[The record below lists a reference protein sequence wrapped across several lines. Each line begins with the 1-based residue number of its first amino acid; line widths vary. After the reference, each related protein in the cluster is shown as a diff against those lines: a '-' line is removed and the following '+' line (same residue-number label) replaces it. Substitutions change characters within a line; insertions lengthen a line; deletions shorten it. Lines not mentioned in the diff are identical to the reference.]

1 MQSIGNVWV
10 EKYVIAEEQNVAR
23 SIEMYL
29 SRTPAAITPLGLV
42 GNPVL
47 KAWSNGHM
55 LTNAISNVSCLPK
68 LHQISNKLQ
77 TSFSA
82 CFWPNTDLE
91 AE

>member
-55 LTNAISNVSCLPK
+55 LTDRDDGGDEGYK
-68 LHQISNKLQ
+68 
-77 TSFSA
+77 
-82 CFWPNTDLE
+82 DE
-91 AE
+91 AWNSKSEES

>member
-10 EKYVIAEEQNVAR
+10 EKYVIAKEQNVAR

-47 KAWSNGHM
+47 KAWLNGHM
-55 LTNAISNVSCLPK
+55 LTQHACVERALS
-68 LHQISNKLQ
+68 LQ
-77 TSFSA
+77 QPFTI
-82 CFWPNTDLE
+82 
-91 AE
+91 

>member
-55 LTNAISNVSCLPK
+55 LTESMAMSVSNSSMKGDRMRRLPG
-68 LHQISNKLQ
+68 S
-77 TSFSA
+77 
-82 CFWPNTDLE
+82 
-91 AE
+91 

>member
-10 EKYVIAEEQNVAR
+10 EKYVIAKEQNVAR

-55 LTNAISNVSCLPK
+55 LTKGPRRQFGIQEV
-68 LHQISNKLQ
+68 Q
-77 TSFSA
+77 TPPCEIRRHNRWA
-82 CFWPNTDLE
+82 T
-91 AE
+91 A

>member
-10 EKYVIAEEQNVAR
+10 EKYVIAKEQNVAR

-42 GNPVL
+42 ENPVL

-55 LTNAISNVSCLPK
+55 LTQPVLAFGLLMRFLVRCRGAPGGPGS
-68 LHQISNKLQ
+68 
-77 TSFSA
+77 
-82 CFWPNTDLE
+82 
-91 AE
+91 

>member
-10 EKYVIAEEQNVAR
+10 EKYVIAEEQNVTR

-47 KAWSNGHM
+47 KASSNGHM
-55 LTNAISNVSCLPK
+55 LTTPAARYRIFVS
-68 LHQISNKLQ
+68 HE
-77 TSFSA
+77 T
-82 CFWPNTDLE
+82 LE
-91 AE
+91 LVTYS

>member
-47 KAWSNGHM
+47 KVWSNGHM
-55 LTNAISNVSCLPK
+55 LTLLRERKDSLGAASSLQIYWNALCLVRK
-68 LHQISNKLQ
+68 
-77 TSFSA
+77 
-82 CFWPNTDLE
+82 
-91 AE
+91 

>member
-29 SRTPAAITPLGLV
+29 SRTPAAITLLGLV

-47 KAWSNGHM
+47 KA
-55 LTNAISNVSCLPK
+55 
-68 LHQISNKLQ
+68 
-77 TSFSA
+77 
-82 CFWPNTDLE
+82 
-91 AE
+91 